1 MENLSPIYISWEEL
15 DFFFAFGPHS
25 RMAKALQIPALVLLQ
40 QDRLRSDSTGG
51 RIFLDPGPL
60 LQEAGLTHDHLHDV
74 NQALP
79 FMRDFIAGKKIS
91 LHAQFEGSV
100 WTGED
105 VKTERVA
112 EEGFVVRTRFVGD
125 CATGRAEL
133 ATYAEGLDFC
143 PPRFLLTH
151 FLKVARKLIHNTS
164 SRMVLQYAHVLQRP
178 YYSAEN
184 LDDGVWIRFR
194 PGSGNIFHYVFQAS
208 VFFKCKK
215 LVSHFLL

>member
-1 MENLSPIYISWEEL
+1 
-15 DFFFAFGPHS
+15 
-25 RMAKALQIPALVLLQ
+25 
-40 QDRLRSDSTGG
+40 
-51 RIFLDPGPL
+51 
-60 LQEAGLTHDHLHDV
+60 
-74 NQALP
+74 
-79 FMRDFIAGKKIS
+79 
-91 LHAQFEGSV
+91 
-100 WTGED
+100 
-105 VKTERVA
+105 VA

-194 PGSGNIFHYVFQAS
+194 PGSGNVFHYVFQAS
-208 VFFKCKK
+208 VFFQMQKTCFPFPIVTISIF
-215 LVSHFLL
+215 VSGLPKDKAPCNKPRLWQQHDRRGKRARIPPIQDLHKALLPLRQHLLHGFGRAEVDSAMPSLTTPTTKRPIYCDKIRKMKPNLNI